1 MNQAL
6 NITQE
11 VSNIASLVLKRMS
24 CFMPPTWVFFPT
36 KKFTTSISPLEGAE
50 FFPRLTSLQ
59 TSRSASQ
66 YQALVG
72 PPQDLRWA
80 LRFTQSFSGSNV
92 TMSPQKSSQDLMIKT
107 SVSFK
112 KSRLIQ
118 EGAHCLAGLL
128 GTELGEKNSLL
139 RV

>member
-24 CFMPPTWVFFPT
+24 CFMPPTCFFPN
-36 KKFTTSISPLEGAE
+36 KSQPTSISPLEGAE
-50 FFPRLTSLQ
+50 FSLRLTSLQ

-72 PPQDLRWA
+72 PPQDLRNMKVYPIFF
-80 LRFTQSFSGSNV
+80 RFQCDSF
-92 TMSPQKSSQDLMIKT
+92 SPQKSSQDLMIKT
-107 SVSFK
+107 SVSFT

-128 GTELGEKNSLL
+128 GTELGEKSSLL